1 MANMVLNVMVLLFVS
16 CLARCEAFDVRN
28 EIEARGKGKK
38 IALYVYFAD
47 LVIKKL
53 FILKL
58 IYAVVFWIVIHKA
71 GYFLSWF
78 VGYLKEYK
86 KTHEHYAPHYYGHYG
101 PYRKMSGP
109 YRRANGPYRKES
121 GPYRKE
127 SHGMV

>member
-1 MANMVLNVMVLLFVS
+1 MGLNAIFLLFLS
-16 CLARCEAFDVRN
+16 SLAACDAFNVEN

-47 LVIKKL
+47 LVVKKI

-78 VGYLKEYK
+78 IGYLKEQK
-86 KTHEHYAPHYYGHYG
+86 KSHAHHEHYAPHYYGH
-101 PYRKMSGP
+101 
-109 YRRANGPYRKES
+109 GPYRKES
-121 GPYRKE
+121 RPYGKESGPYRRE
-127 SHGMV
+127 SHAIF

>member
-1 MANMVLNVMVLLFVS
+1 MADMVLNVMVLLFVS
-16 CLARCEAFDVRN
+16 SLAGCEAFDVGN

-47 LVIKKL
+47 LVIKKI

-78 VGYLKEYK
+78 VGYLKEHK
-86 KTHEHYAPHYYGHYG
+86 KNHEHHVPDHYGHYG
-101 PYRKMSGP
+101 PYK
-109 YRRANGPYRKES
+109 KD
-121 GPYRKE
+121 
-127 SHGMV
+127 